1 MLLVASVA
9 DATNFKRLFIRS
21 LLWDSERTG
30 NSLWENI
37 KTAAISKVEA
47 TADGSVL
54 VGTSSKGHSVTL
66 ALPSGGQGFTP
77 AKIASFL
84 EEIVSRYEA
93 AKAYLI
99 AEGNPTP
106 TDDQI
111 VTEML
116 SLMVAVTEYSSDYTE
131 LRCS

>member
-1 MLLVASVA
+1 MA
-9 DATNFKRLFIRS
+9 DVSTAFKRIFLRT
-21 LLWDSERTG
+21 LKWDSEKCG
-30 NSLWENI
+30 LDLWETI
-37 KTAAISKVEA
+37 KAAAIAKCEA

-66 ALPSGGQGFTP
+66 AIPSGGQGFTP
-77 AKIASFL
+77 ASIAACV
-84 EEIVSRYEA
+84 EDIINRYEA